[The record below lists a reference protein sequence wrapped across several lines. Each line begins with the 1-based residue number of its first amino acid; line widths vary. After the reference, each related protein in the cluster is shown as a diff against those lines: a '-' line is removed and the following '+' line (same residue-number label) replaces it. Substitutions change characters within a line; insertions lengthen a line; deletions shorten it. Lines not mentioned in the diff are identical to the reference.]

1 MGGWVFLELRVH
13 EYSFG
18 NDSILIMI
26 KFAWC
31 SKLLR
36 HRDSNSAYKT
46 LVHCSFSLTVIS
58 NTCVSASME
67 VTTVIVRTEKRCH
80 DFR

>member
-13 EYSFG
+13 VVQFWG

-46 LVHCSFSLTVIS
+46 LVLLLIQPHC
-58 NTCVSASME
+58 
-67 VTTVIVRTEKRCH
+67 
-80 DFR
+80 DFQYLCIGIYGG